1 MFDTYFSLST
11 TSEKITLLH
20 GDASGYGSGATSAFE
35 ESVFFKVVEIVF
47 SFEQEWDVVE
57 DPAEQQVHT
66 GLGAFHWISPEPSSV
81 PCHNMVDCVLFEL
94 CGLFAFFW
102 ITFLMCNIKWC
113 LWP

>member
-47 SFEQEWDVVE
+47 SFEQE
-57 DPAEQQVHT
+57 
-66 GLGAFHWISPEPSSV
+66 
-81 PCHNMVDCVLFEL
+81 
-94 CGLFAFFW
+94 
-102 ITFLMCNIKWC
+102 
-113 LWP
+113 